1 MKYQVSRVVAGPFL
15 RLLGRPEITGGEH
28 IPRAGG
34 AIVASNHLS
43 MVDSLFLPFMLDR
56 PLTFAAKSE

>member
-15 RLLGRPEITGGEH
+15 RLLGRPEITGEEH

-34 AIVASNHLS
+34 AIRSIRQFGYL
-43 MVDSLFLPFMLDR
+43 
-56 PLTFAAKSE
+56 AARRSRGEP